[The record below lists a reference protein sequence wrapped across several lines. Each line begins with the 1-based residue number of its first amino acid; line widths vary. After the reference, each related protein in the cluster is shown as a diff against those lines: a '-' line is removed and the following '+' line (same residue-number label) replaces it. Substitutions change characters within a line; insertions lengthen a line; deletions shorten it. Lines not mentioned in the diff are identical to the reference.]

1 MSSLPARAGTAGAAQ
16 RVYEALLA
24 RVGEANPRPRIE
36 PVRRLAELA
45 GSPQLSYPVIQVAG
59 TNGKTSTSRAIESL
73 LRAHGLRTGLFT
85 SPHLVDF
92 TERFQLD
99 GSPIDP
105 AALAEAWAE
114 LEHPLA
120 IVDAELE
127 AAGHGKITFFEALAV
142 LAFAAFADAPVEV
155 AVVEVG
161 MGGEWDATNIVDA
174 QVAVFTP
181 IGLDHVEHLGPDT
194 QTIAHTKSLIIKAGS
209 TAVTAEQDVDALGEL
224 ADTAA
229 KFGARLYVQGRDFTL
244 AEDRLAVGGR
254 QVEVVGITGNAYD
267 PAFVPLYGQHQAEN
281 VTLAI
286 AAVEAFFGGERPIP
300 EEVLDEGLGQLTSPG
315 RLQLIGN
322 DPIVYVDAAHNPH
335 GAEALVR
342 AVTESFAF
350 EELALVTGV
359 LEEKDAHGLL
369 QTLAPIAH
377 QVFVTAVD
385 SPRSLPA
392 EELASIAESAIPDTP
407 IEALPTL
414 PLALERARS
423 WASGSDGRAV
433 LVVGSV
439 LLAGEAI
446 TQSRT
451 EQWASDASSGSKR
464 GAGTLGTQASGIDE
478 FGAQNGDIV

>member
-1 MSSLPARAGTAGAAQ
+1 MSGTAAQ
-16 RVYEALLA
+16 VYEELLT

-45 GSPQLSYPVIQVAG
+45 GSPQLSYPVVQVAG

-92 TERFQLD
+92 TERFQVD
-99 GSPIDP
+99 GQPIAE
-105 AALAEAWAE
+105 AALAEAWEE
-114 LEHPLA
+114 LRLPLQL
-120 IVDAELE
+120 VDSELE
-127 AAGHGKITFFEALAV
+127 AAGHGRITFFEALAV
-142 LAFAAFADAPVEV
+142 LALVAFADAPVEV
-155 AVVEVG
+155 AVIEVG

-181 IGLDHVEHLGPDT
+181 IGLDHTEHLGPDT
-194 QTIAHTKSLIIKAGS
+194 QTIAHTKSLIMKPGS

-229 KFGARLYVQGRDFTL
+229 RLGVRLYVQGRDFSL

-254 QVEVVGITGNAYD
+254 QVDVVGLTGHAYD

-281 VTLAI
+281 ATLAI
-286 AAVEAFFGGERPIP
+286 AAVESFFGGERPIP

-315 RLQLIGN
+315 RLQLIGT

-350 EELALVTGV
+350 EELAIVTGV

-369 QTLAPIAH
+369 HTLAPIAH

-385 SPRSLPA
+385 SPRSLPV
-392 EELASIAESAIPDTP
+392 EELAVIAESAIPDTP
-407 IEALPTL
+407 VEELASL

-423 WASGSDGRAV
+423 WAGESNARAV

-446 TQSRT
+446 SHSRS
-451 EQWASDASSGSKR
+451 ENW
-464 GAGTLGTQASGIDE
+464 GTA
-478 FGAQNGDIV
+478 